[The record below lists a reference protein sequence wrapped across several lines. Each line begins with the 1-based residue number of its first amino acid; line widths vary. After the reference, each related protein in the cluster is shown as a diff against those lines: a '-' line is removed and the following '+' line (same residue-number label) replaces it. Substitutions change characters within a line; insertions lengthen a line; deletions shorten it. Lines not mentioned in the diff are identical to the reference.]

1 MTEQN
6 EVVADTEAIGQPE
19 APKDAA
25 PVAPQTTVISSTQLT
40 INYTAVAI
48 VFLAIGVLLGNLIG
62 RGSAVSISQIQLAVA
77 QALQSAD
84 LSGSEGATARLSLQD
99 LVDDDPALGPV
110 DAPVTIV
117 EFSDFNCSF
126 CASYA
131 NNTLKQIID
140 RYGDSVRIVYR
151 DMPIIG
157 RELSVQTAIAAE
169 CADDQGKFWEFHNL
183 IFANPRARSQEAY
196 NGFADEL
203 GMDVTTFTSCMGDPA
218 KIEEIQLDLL
228 DGDSLGVSATPAFF
242 INGRFI
248 SGAQPINVFILLID
262 AELTKAGVTPPPRPS

>member
-6 EVVADTEAIGQPE
+6 ELLTETTGEPE
-19 APKDAA
+19 PPKKVE
-25 PVAPQTTVISSTQLT
+25 PVAPPSPMTVINTTQLT
-40 INYTAVAI
+40 INYTAVAV

-62 RGSAVSISQIQLAVA
+62 RGSSVNISQIQLAVA

-84 LSGSEGATARLSLQD
+84 LSGDGGEAARLSLQD
-99 LVDDDPALGPV
+99 LTDDDPSLGPV

-131 NNTLKQIID
+131 NNTLKQILN
-140 RYGDSVRIVYR
+140 RYGDNVRIVYR

-169 CADDQGKFWEFHNL
+169 CADDQGMFWEFHNL
-183 IFANPRARSQEAY
+183 LFANPQARTQNAY
-196 NGFADEL
+196 NGFASEV
-203 GMDVTTFTSCMGDPA
+203 GMDLNTFTTCMADPA

-262 AELTKAGVTPPPRPS
+262 AELTKAGITPPARPS